1 MTRLTNNAD
10 DGRKMMKLVVCSTR
24 VSQIYGVREAEH
36 QRVAQVSINCYKN
49 LKLNVESK
57 SAWVR
62 FTPRSGRPIVFACA
76 QASDV
81 W

>member
-1 MTRLTNNAD
+1 MSLLNGCITHSTTPRHRKTTRLTNNAD

-57 SAWVR
+57 SA
-62 FTPRSGRPIVFACA
+62 
-76 QASDV
+76 
-81 W
+81 